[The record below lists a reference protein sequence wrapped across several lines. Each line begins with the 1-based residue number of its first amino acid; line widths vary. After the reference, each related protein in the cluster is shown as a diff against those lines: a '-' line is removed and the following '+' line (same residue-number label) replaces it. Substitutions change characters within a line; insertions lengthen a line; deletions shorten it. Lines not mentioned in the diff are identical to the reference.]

1 MIVRCHT
8 SILMALECTYKKN
21 VSRKVSER
29 EKWNVR
35 SQKESFLKNWQ
46 LDGEGEKEKSSNFNA
61 FTRPFT
67 SYWNKINFIDT

>member
-35 SQKESFLKNWQ
+35 SQKESFLRNWQ
-46 LDGEGEKEKSSNFNA
+46 LDGEGEKKKALISTHLQDLSLLIETK
-61 FTRPFT
+61 
-67 SYWNKINFIDT
+67 

>member
-29 EKWNVR
+29 EKRNVR
-35 SQKESFLKNWQ
+35 SQKESFLRNWQ
-46 LDGEGEKEKSSNFNA
+46 LDGEGEKKKALISTHLQDLSLLIETK
-61 FTRPFT
+61 
-67 SYWNKINFIDT
+67 